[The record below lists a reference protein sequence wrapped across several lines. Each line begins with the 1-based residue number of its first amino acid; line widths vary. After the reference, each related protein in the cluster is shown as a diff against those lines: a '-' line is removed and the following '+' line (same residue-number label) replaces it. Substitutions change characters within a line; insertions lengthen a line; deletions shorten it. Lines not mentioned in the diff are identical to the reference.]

1 MIINFNFAA
10 KVIEFLG
17 LKISILTF
25 LLTTGGIALLIFFV
39 LLGILLVMYLRKK
52 RSIKGYLG
60 FERKSQYQE
69 TGIIEIETEISKIQK
84 NFYFDYQAKKLKTK
98 IR

>member
-1 MIINFNFAA
+1 MISNYNGSSP
-10 KVIEFLG
+10 VIDFLG
-17 LKISILTF
+17 IKVPILTF

-39 LLGILLVMYLRKK
+39 LLGILLVMYLKKK

-60 FERKSQYQE
+60 FEKKSQYQE
-69 TGIIEIETEISKIQK
+69 AGILEIETEISKIQK